1 MHGCAD
7 ERITPEREDSATGV
21 APIDVIEVA
30 MSEDIHRFSVRLT
43 HQWVDV
49 NHGLGRFMRFYHNPR
64 CSKSRQA
71 LALLNDRGVA
81 VDVVRYLE
89 VGVVEEDLPLL
100 ASLEGIVRKK
110 EAGAHIIATL
120 ETEDDVVALLRSNP
134 RVLERPVLVVEGKAV
149 IGRPPE
155 DVLSLLD

>member
-1 MHGCAD
+1 
-7 ERITPEREDSATGV
+7 
-21 APIDVIEVA
+21 
-30 MSEDIHRFSVRLT
+30 
-43 HQWVDV
+43 
-49 NHGLGRFMRFYHNPR
+49 MRFYHNPR

-71 LALLNDRGVA
+71 LALLEKQHVS

-100 ASLEGIVRKK
+100 ASLDGIVRKK
-110 EAGAHIIATL
+110 EAGPQAMAALKTS
-120 ETEDDVVALLRSNP
+120 DDVMVLLKSNP
-134 RVLERPVLVVEGKAV
+134 RVLERPVLVVDGKAV

>member
-1 MHGCAD
+1 MSD
-7 ERITPEREDSATGV
+7 D
-21 APIDVIEVA
+21 IDW
-30 MSEDIHRFSVRLT
+30 FSVRLA

-49 NHGLGRFMRFYHNPR
+49 NHGLGRYMRFYHNPR

-71 LALLNDRGVA
+71 LELLEDRGVS

-100 ASLEGIVRKK
+100 ASLKGIVRKK